1 MAVRTPGALLLHSSC
16 TTPGGDGRARGS
28 ALLQGPTS
36 ALSWGY
42 GHPRPL
48 QEEPGWGGMLQEGY
62 FRHPAPAPPPT
73 AWPQLN
79 LAGHSIGRDATF
91 SPKGPKWKGQ
101 CQIKRKRVLRI
112 TSVEACTQSQLQ
124 WPCREPREGVPT
136 LGHSATLLLPHTL
149 HCSLLRRDRCS
160 EFACCWAQNHRIIQV
175 GKDLQDP
182 HV

>member
-1 MAVRTPGALLLHSSC
+1 MPGDLHC
-16 TTPGGDGRARGS
+16 YKARP
-28 ALLQGPTS
+28 QPC
-36 ALSWGY
+36 
-42 GHPRPL
+42 PRGMDIPDL
-48 QEEPGWGGMLQEGY
+48 CRSNLVGGGMLQEGY

-136 LGHSATLLLPHTL
+136 LGHSATLLLPHT
-149 HCSLLRRDRCS
+149 
-160 EFACCWAQNHRIIQV
+160 A
-175 GKDLQDP
+175 LQLAP
-182 HV
+182 